1 MQFKIVDGVWP
12 GVVRPL
18 FTCARTRNAQLDRN
32 MNILLLYIPAAART
46 ELIYIYIYIFPTT
59 METQRSA
66 NFVRTFSKT
75 HRV

>member
-32 MNILLLYIPAAART
+32 TNILLLYISAAAKP
-46 ELIYIYIYIFPTT
+46 EFIYI
-59 METQRSA
+59 
-66 NFVRTFSKT
+66 
-75 HRV
+75 